1 MRKIFWNSIL
11 ILNFYLITY
20 FWFSNSSY
28 LIESKNLNDILIAV
42 GRITGLLS
50 AYLIMIQLI
59 LISRF
64 SLIEKEYGFDKLNK
78 LHRWIGS
85 FLGFF
90 LVIHPLSLII
100 GYAGVNETSLFHQFM
115 NFQTAWEDILP
126 ATVAFVIIILTAII
140 SLNKIRKKI
149 PYEVW
154 YFAHLPLYLAIV
166 LSFGHQTETG
176 DVSSGNAMHYWYLI
190 NILTFGILIGYRFLK
205 PAYLFFKHKFVIER
219 VVKENEDIYSVYIS
233 GKKMSDYNF
242 ESGQYANLIF
252 MQKNMWFHHPFSYS
266 DSYNGNN
273 IRFSIKASGDF
284 TSKINNLKIGT
295 RVWIDGPLGIF
306 TLKKATKNKYLFIAG
321 GIGIT
326 PILSMIKSI
335 EEKNDAV
342 LLYSNKTE
350 KDYVFNKELTES
362 NIKSY
367 NFYTEKGQDN
377 RIDIEKINNLCP
389 DFKERDIYICGPS
402 QMIIDLVKKLENNL
416 VPTRQIHFE
425 QFNY

>member
-1 MRKIFWNSIL
+1 MKKIFWNSVL

-154 YFAHLPLYLAIV
+154 YFAHLPLYLAII

-176 DVSSGNAMHYWYLI
+176 DVSSGNAMNYWYLI
-190 NILTFGILIGYRFLK
+190 NIITFGILIGYRFLK
-205 PAYLFFKHKFVIER
+205 PAYSFFKHKFVIER
-219 VVKENEDIYSVYIS
+219 VVKENEDIYSVYVS
-233 GKKMSDYNF
+233 GKRMGDYNF

-284 TSKINNLKIGT
+284 TSKINNLKVGT
-295 RVWIDGPLGIF
+295 RVWIDGPLGTF

-335 EEKNDAV
+335 EEKNNAM

-350 KDYVFNKELTES
+350 KDSVFDKELIES

-367 NFYTEKGQDN
+367 NFYTEKSQDN

>member
-1 MRKIFWNSIL
+1 MKKIFWNSVL

-28 LIESKNLNDILIAV
+28 LIESKNLNDILIAI

-50 AYLIMIQLI
+50 AYLIMIQLL

-90 LVIHPLSLII
+90 LIIHPLSLIV
-100 GYAGVNETSLFHQFM
+100 GYAGMNETSIFHQFIS
-115 NFQTAWEDILP
+115 FQNTWEDILP
-126 ATVAFVIIILTAII
+126 ATIAFTIIILTAII
-140 SLNKIRKKI
+140 SLNKIRRKI

-176 DVSSGNAMHYWYLI
+176 DVSFGNAMYYWYLI
-190 NILTFGILIGYRFLK
+190 NILTFGILIGYRFLR
-205 PAYLFFKHKFVIER
+205 PAYLFFRHKFVIEQVIR
-219 VVKENEDIYSVYIS
+219 ENEDIYSVYIS
-233 GKKMSDYNF
+233 GQKMENYNF
-242 ESGQYANLIF
+242 ESGQYANLVF

-266 DSYNGNN
+266 NSYNGKN

-284 TSKINNLKIGT
+284 TSKINDLQIGT
-295 RVWIDGPLGIF
+295 RVWIDGPLGTF
-306 TLKKATKNKYLFIAG
+306 TLKKSTKNKYLFIAG

-326 PILSMIKSI
+326 PILSIIKSI
-335 EEKNDAV
+335 EEKDGAV

-350 KDYVFNKELTES
+350 KDSIFNQELTES
-362 NIKSY
+362 NVKSY
-367 NFYTEKGQDN
+367 NFYTEKGLDN

-402 QMIIDLVKKLENNL
+402 QMISDLVKKLENNF
-416 VPTRQIHFE
+416 VPKEQIHFE